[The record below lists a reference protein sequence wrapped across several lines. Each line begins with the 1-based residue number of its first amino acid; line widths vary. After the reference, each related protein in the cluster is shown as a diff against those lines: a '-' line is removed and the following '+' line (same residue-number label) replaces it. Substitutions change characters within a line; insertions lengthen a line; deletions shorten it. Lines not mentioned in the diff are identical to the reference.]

1 MQCAL
6 HGHRC
11 EPYSHN
17 MVGAFVYSFAIG
29 SVSATL
35 FLLVDKYERDGMVG
49 NLLKI
54 LILAVGGVAIVYR
67 LGPPVLGVALF

>member
-1 MQCAL
+1 MRFAWPSL
-6 HGHRC
+6 F

-29 SVSATL
+29 SVATL
-35 FLLVDKYERDGMVG
+35 FLLVDKYERDGMVS

-54 LILAVGGVAIVYR
+54 LILAVGGVAILHR
-67 LGPPVLGVALF
+67 LGPPVLGIALF